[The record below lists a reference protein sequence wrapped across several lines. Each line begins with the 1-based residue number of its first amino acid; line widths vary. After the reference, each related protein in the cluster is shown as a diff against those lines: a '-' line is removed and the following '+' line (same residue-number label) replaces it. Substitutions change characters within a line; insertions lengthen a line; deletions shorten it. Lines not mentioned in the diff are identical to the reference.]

1 VDGDEIDPDT
11 LKRHYAGSG
20 FDPADAIRAPLEEAA
35 HELVSRREA
44 PGVGL
49 GCFWALM
56 IVALGL
62 PTAGVYLLPDNH
74 FLPFFAGAVLFIASS
89 SLAALYRTKFK
100 GRALGAAIALPM
112 FAMAAV
118 LAANLT
124 DLTALEI
131 FLGLSLVLLALAF
144 RTARSHGTPRDQE
157 NLRALRAARR
167 FFKRRLRTRGA
178 DIDEHWVPYLLAFG
192 LGKDLD
198 RWAVAAPQRA
208 RDRDPDWPTERTTSD
223 VGGGRVSSADA
234 GPSYRPGGGAIG
246 GAGASGTWASSIGA
260 FAAVVPA
267 PAPVSDSSG
276 SSSSDWSSSSSD
288 SGGGSSSG
296 GGSGGGW

>member
-1 VDGDEIDPDT
+1 V
-11 LKRHYAGSG
+11 G
-20 FDPADAIRAPLEEAA
+20 F
-35 HELVSRREA
+35 
-44 PGVGL
+44 
-49 GCFWALM
+49 
-56 IVALGL
+56 GL
-62 PTAGVYLLPDNH
+62 PLAGIYLLRDNQ
-74 FLPFFAGAVLFIASS
+74 FLPFLAGSVLGAASIG
-89 SLAALYRTKFK
+89 LAGLYRTRLK

-124 DLTALEI
+124 DLTALEL
-131 FLGLSLVLLALAF
+131 FLAVTLVLLALAF
-144 RTARSHGTPRDQE
+144 RTARSMGTRRDQE

-167 FFKRRLRTRGA
+167 YFQRRLRRRGA

-208 RDRDPDWPTERTTSD
+208 RDRDPDWPVERTTADAVS
-223 VGGGRVSSADA
+223 GRAASADA
-234 GPSYRPGGGAIG
+234 GPSFRPGGGAFG

-276 SSSSDWSSSSSD
+276 SSSSSDWSSSSSSSSSD

-296 GGSGGGW
+296 GGSGGAW